1 MQTKEYTV
9 PRMSTQQ
16 STVDELLDRLRDS
29 GRVSAKKMFG
39 EYCVYLNDKPV
50 ALVCDDI
57 LYVKSTPAGKALL
70 VNVEEGRP
78 YPNAK
83 PHLIVPIDLWSKVDL
98 LTRLI
103 RTTFDALPKPKPK
116 PIVKPKRRT

>member
-1 MQTKEYTV
+1 
-9 PRMSTQQ
+9 MSTQQ

-29 GRVSAKKMFG
+29 GRISAKKMFG

-57 LYVKSTPAGKALL
+57 LYVKPTPAGKALL
-70 VNVEEGRP
+70 VNVEEGPP

-83 PHLIVPIDLWSKVDL
+83 PHLIVPIDLWSNADL

-103 RTTFDALPKPKPK
+103 RTTFDALPKPK
-116 PIVKPKRRT
+116 VKPKRRT